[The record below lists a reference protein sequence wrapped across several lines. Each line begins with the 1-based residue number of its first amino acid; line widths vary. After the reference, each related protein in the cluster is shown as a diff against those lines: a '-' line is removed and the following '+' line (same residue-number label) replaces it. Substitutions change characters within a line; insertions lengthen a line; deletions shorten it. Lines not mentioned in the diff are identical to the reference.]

1 MMSEDVLV
9 MGGTRGLGRQI
20 AEESVRRGYAHTV
33 ASGRRAHELPTYPF
47 GVSFVKQDFTC
58 TFDPLGQELRRIVQ
72 EATPS
77 HVFWVGGVFLRKR
90 LAECSLKDI
99 TKMTATHYTGPV
111 ASLAEIHSH
120 ATRAAKPYHL
130 VIIGSIVSYTIKE
143 HETVYC
149 SLKLAKAGFA
159 RNFARELVR
168 ELPGSKATLVN
179 TGAMSTEFF
188 AGTDIDT
195 SHLMDSAMIARM
207 IWDRV
212 TAQTD
217 PYHEYSIE
225 NGGDGSVPV
234 LLEGILPHEFPFVNR
249 L

>member
-1 MMSEDVLV
+1 MSEDVLV

-20 AEESVRRGYAHTV
+20 AEEALRRGHVHTV
-33 ASGRRAHELPTYPF
+33 ASGRRARELPVYPF
-47 GVSFVKQDFTC
+47 GISFVKQDFTC
-58 TFDPLGQELRRIVQ
+58 TFDPLGQETRKMIR
-72 EATPS
+72 EATPRY
-77 HVFWVGGVFLRKR
+77 VFWVGGVFLRKR

-99 TKMTATHYTGPV
+99 VTMTATHYTGPV
-111 ASLAEIHSH
+111 ASLAEIHSL
-120 ATRAAKPYHL
+120 ATRAQRPYHL

-143 HETVYC
+143 KETVYC

-168 ELPGSKATLVN
+168 ELPGSMATLVN
-179 TGAMSTEFF
+179 TGAMNTEFF

-195 SHLMDSAMIARM
+195 SHLMDASVISRM

-212 TAQTD
+212 TSQTD

-234 LLEGILPHEFPFVNR
+234 LVEGIRPHESPF
-249 L
+249 